1 MKITHETLAILLLL
15 MPGFISSI
23 LLNVVLARKPAD
35 ATSRVIEAL
44 VFSFLIYALMSP
56 LYQGAPLQLVSTSS
70 GTSTSYRLVTSYV
83 PLLGSLLLSVLLPL
97 GISLFIRKDLHM
109 RTLRTLRIT
118 SHTARENTWQD
129 VFLDKV
135 CYIVLN
141 LKDGNRV
148 FGWPEYYSKDPEEGL
163 LYLQDPAWLEDD
175 GTYRDMNT
183 SGILMVNKE
192 SIDSICFTHLKPENA
207 KPRPE
212 SSEPQGDE
220 HE

>member
-35 ATSRVIEAL
+35 ASSRVIEAL
-44 VFSFLIYALMSP
+44 VFSFLIYVLMSP
-56 LYQGAPLQLVSTSS
+56 LYQGTPVQLISTSS
-70 GTSTSYRLVTSYV
+70 GTSASYRLMTSYV
-83 PLLGSLLLSVLLPL
+83 PLLGSLILSVLLPL

-109 RTLRTLRIT
+109 RILRILRIT

-129 VFLDKV
+129 VFLDKA
-135 CYIVLN
+135 CYVVLN

-163 LYLQDPAWLEDD
+163 IYLQDPAWLEDD
-175 GTYRDMNT
+175 GTYRDMNA
-183 SGILMVNKE
+183 SGILMVNRE
-192 SIDSICFTHLKPENA
+192 IIDSICFTHLKAANA
-207 KPRPE
+207 KPRPG
-212 SSEPQGDE
+212 SSEPQGD
-220 HE
+220 